1 MNAQQLWTN
10 AANLRKESAELLRKA
25 QWQAGCMANEGHSSE
40 EIDRATAGKMARMAE
55 IDVEI
60 SAAMTAWAAA

>member
-1 MNAQQLWTN
+1 MENELWTK
-10 AANLRKESAELLRKA
+10 AATLRKESTELLRKA

-40 EIDRATAGKMARMAE
+40 EIDLATASKMDRMAE

-60 SAAMTAWAAA
+60 SAVMTAWAAA